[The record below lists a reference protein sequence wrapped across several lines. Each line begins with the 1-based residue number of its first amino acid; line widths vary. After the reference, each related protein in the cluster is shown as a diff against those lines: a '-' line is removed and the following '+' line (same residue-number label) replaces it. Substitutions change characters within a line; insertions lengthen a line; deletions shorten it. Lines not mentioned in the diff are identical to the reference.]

1 VFNYIPC
8 FNPTCYIVCLQN
20 WQVATKQSTIKLHDF
35 KFYTAGY
42 SSLAVCIVLYP
53 FSGVGKSSLVH
64 LILKSS
70 AIARPAQTVG
80 CTVGVKV
87 SIFCAFVTCTVCNLC
102 LITLLFCLPFSMLL
116 MEVRAVHLITS
127 VMLKGT
133 SLLSFWMSQDMNDTR
148 HAGRF
153 SIHKS
158 MVHAVSLFLF
168 QTYYCLYP

>member
-1 VFNYIPC
+1 MFNYIPC

-20 WQVATKQSTIKLHDF
+20 WQVATILT
-35 KFYTAGY
+35 GY
-42 SSLAVCIVLYP
+42 SSLAVCIVCCLAVCIVLSP
-53 FSGVGKSSLVH
+53 LSGVGKSSLVH

-80 CTVGVKV
+80 CTVGIKV
-87 SIFCAFVTCTVCNLC
+87 SIFCAFVTCRVCNLC
-102 LITLLFCLPFSMLL
+102 LITLLFSAYHFSMLL
-116 MEVRAVHLITS
+116 MEVRVVHLITS

-133 SLLSFWMSQDMNDTR
+133 FLLSFGTSQDMSGIR

-168 QTYYCLYP
+168 PTYYCLYP

>member
-1 VFNYIPC
+1 MFNYIPC
-8 FNPTCYIVCLQN
+8 FNLKCYIVCLQN

-42 SSLAVCIVLYP
+42 SSLAVCIVLSP

-87 SIFCAFVTCTVCNLC
+87 SIFCAFVTCRVCNLC
-102 LITLLFCLPFSMLL
+102 LITLLFLL
-116 MEVRAVHLITS
+116 TISACYLW
-127 VMLKGT
+127 KC
-133 SLLSFWMSQDMNDTR
+133 
-148 HAGRF
+148 GRF
-153 SIHKS
+153 IK
-158 MVHAVSLFLF
+158 
-168 QTYYCLYP
+168 